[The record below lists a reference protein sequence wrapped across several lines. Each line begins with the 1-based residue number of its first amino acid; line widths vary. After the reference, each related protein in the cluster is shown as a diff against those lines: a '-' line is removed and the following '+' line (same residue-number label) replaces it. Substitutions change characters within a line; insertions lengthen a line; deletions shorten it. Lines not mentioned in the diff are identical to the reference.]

1 MPRYTIYTIYRDYV
15 NNINNMQ
22 SIQNKAEIS
31 TALLITG
38 VVYRGIY
45 FPGGKQG
52 YIILYFSLVIYRDMY
67 NNIYAPAGILGML
80 Q

>member
-1 MPRYTIYTIYRDYV
+1 MPRYTIYRDYV

-52 YIILYFSLVIYRDMY
+52 YIIL
-67 NNIYAPAGILGML
+67 
-80 Q
+80 